1 MDEKRCMSANLWA
14 LPILMKAKQKW
25 GRCKQKAQRVIKPC
39 MMKQTNKQRQTNN
52 SKRYPPTLPIV
63 CLNVAFSLPLSCISS
78 LSATSKQNNRCFS
91 SQIKNCHQ
99 QTIQNAFFP
108 PCERKT
114 TANKKTSLENMWGT
128 KTKTLQMQT
137 KGTQKAE
144 KPKWS
149 GKDMENT
156 NQ

>member
-52 SKRYPPTLPIV
+52 SKRYPPTLPIFR
-63 CLNVAFSLPLSCISS
+63 LNVAFSLPHSCISS

-114 TANKKTSLENMWGT
+114 TANKTTSLENNVRNKNRNAT
-128 KTKTLQMQT
+128 NANKRH
-137 KGTQKAE
+137 
-144 KPKWS
+144 PKS
-149 GKDMENT
+149 GKN
-156 NQ
+156 